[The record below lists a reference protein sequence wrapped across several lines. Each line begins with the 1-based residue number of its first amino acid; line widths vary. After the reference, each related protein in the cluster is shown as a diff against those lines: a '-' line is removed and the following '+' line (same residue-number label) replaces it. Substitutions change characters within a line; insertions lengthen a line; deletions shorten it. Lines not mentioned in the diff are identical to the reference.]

1 MRITKFGFDE
11 IRKQVLAMQKQS
23 EGQLDTKLVRWL
35 QYIAEDV
42 LNDARR
48 KGSYMD
54 RTGNLRSSIGCR
66 IYRNGEPI
74 HAYEVELVGNPTE
87 PDKRLSL
94 SELQSTFDNAMNDYA
109 AKYIANIEGYSIVL
123 VAGMNYASYVE
134 AKGYNVL
141 HESNILLQQ
150 RINELKDRLKIK

>member
-1 MRITKFGFDE
+1 MKVAKFGFDKV
-11 IRKQVLAMQKQS
+11 RKQIEAMRKQQ
-23 EGQLDTKLVRWL
+23 EGQLDKKIVRWL

-48 KGSYMD
+48 KGSYID

-87 PDKRLSL
+87 PDKRLPL
-94 SELQSTFDNAMNDYA
+94 SELQVTFVNAMDDYA
-109 AKYIANIEGYSIVL
+109 AKYVASIEGYTIVL
-123 VAGMNYASYVE
+123 VAGMNYAYYVE

-141 HESNILLQQ
+141 HQSNILLQQ
-150 RINELKDRLKIK
+150 HVKELKERLNKK

>member
-1 MRITKFGFDE
+1 MFIGGNGGFDE
-11 IRKQVLAMQKQS
+11 IRKKIEVMKKNAVNQK
-23 EGQLDTKLVRWL
+23 LLRRL

-42 LNDARR
+42 LNDARK

-66 IYRNGEPI
+66 IYHNGKPI
-74 HAYEVELVGNPTE
+74 HSYKVQLVGNCIE

-94 SELQSTFDNAMNDYA
+94 EELQSNFDEAMNEYA
-109 AKYIANIEGYSIVL
+109 AKNVASVEGYTIVL
-123 VAGMNYASYVE
+123 IAGMDYAYYVE

-141 HESNILLQQ
+141 HESNNLLQQ
-150 RINELKDRLKIK
+150 KVNELKAELNSK